1 TSKTDSL
8 GDGSQSYVTS
18 YTYDYAGNV
27 TSMKGPRT
35 DVDETSY
42 VTYDRLRRKVFEI
55 SPDPDGAGPLP
66 RTMVRHVYDADGNE
80 IRTEYGSG

>member
-1 TSKTDSL
+1 
-8 GDGSQSYVTS
+8 
-18 YTYDYAGNV
+18 
-27 TSMKGPRT
+27 M
-35 DVDETSY
+35 DETSY

-80 IRTEYGSG
+80 IRTEYGSGQNVDGSDFTVNRFD